1 MLGDSLLGAGYAALS
16 WVAPAVADAPEPSR
30 ESELRSLLAKNHRLS
45 PDFRGGLSNHL
56 SMGLYSLVAL
66 GGSRAELTRF
76 ADGHFSS
83 LEPLPKEF
91 GPVVSNENWSQRLA
105 DRGALNGFRAF
116 FADSV
121 ARAGREATLKRYLPG
136 LLPGIAG
143 GAFHPLIRTA
153 YGIRFGDD
161 HEVID
166 GLAYWATAFLPLG
179 PLGRPG
185 RERDPSLILAKVSE
199 ERSLA
204 GRELGGHLIM
214 GRMRS
219 ASELPGFARAVDSLA
234 PTDTTLSGLASSSLR
249 LYLQSGD
256 FTALHA
262 VTGTHAY
269 RQVAPFIEPPA
280 DGVRYLWQALVAAY
294 LSVGAPRVVE
304 PESSDA
310 PPWPTTVARALASL
324 DAHDLKL
331 VEVAREEERYYSE
344 PLYRRAAAR
353 RMRLI

>member
-1 MLGDSLLGAGYAALS
+1 MLGQSLLGAGYAALS
-16 WVAPAVADAPEPSR
+16 WVAPAVADAPEASR
-30 ESELRSLLAKNHRLS
+30 ESELRALLARNHQLS

-56 SMGLYSLVAL
+56 SMGLYSLLAL
-66 GGSRAELTRF
+66 GGSRSDLIRF
-76 ADGHFSS
+76 ADEHWPS
-83 LEPLPKEF
+83 LEPLPRES
-91 GPVVSNENWSQRLA
+91 GAAVTSENWSQRLA
-105 DRGALNGFRAF
+105 DRGALNGFRTL

-121 ARAGREATLKRYLPG
+121 ARAGREATLKKYLPG
-136 LLPGIAG
+136 LLPGIGG

-153 YGIRFGDD
+153 YGIRFDD
-161 HEVID
+161 EREVID

-185 RERDPSLILAKVSE
+185 RERDPSVILAKVSE
-199 ERSLA
+199 DRTLA
-204 GRELGGHLIM
+204 GRELSGRLIM
-214 GRMRS
+214 GRMRA
-219 ASELPGFARAVDSLA
+219 ASELPGFGPAVASLA
-234 PTDTTLSGLASSSLR
+234 PTDTTLAGIASSMLR

-269 RQVAPFIEPPA
+269 RQVAPFVEPPA
-280 DGVRYLWQALVAAY
+280 AGVRYLWQALVAAY

-304 PESSDA
+304 PESRDA
-310 PPWPTTVARALASL
+310 PPWPTTIARAVASL
-324 DAHDLKL
+324 DDHDLKL
-331 VEVAREEERYYSE
+331 VEVAREEERFYAE